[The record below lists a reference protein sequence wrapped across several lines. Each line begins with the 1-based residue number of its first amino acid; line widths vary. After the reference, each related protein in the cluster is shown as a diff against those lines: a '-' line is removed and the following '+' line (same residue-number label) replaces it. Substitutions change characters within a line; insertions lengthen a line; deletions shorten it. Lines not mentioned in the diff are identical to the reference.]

1 MRSCKEI
8 SPPVA
13 VSSIYVHTKL
23 HQELHYLRVA
33 GAHGVVE
40 RRDALVVGQA
50 RVLHL
55 EGKEEDGHCSSACTP
70 EPPRRPGSAGP

>member
-1 MRSCKEI
+1 MQSCEEI
-8 SPPVA
+8 SPPIT

-23 HQELHYLRVA
+23 HQELHNLRVA

-40 RRDALVVGQA
+40 RGDALVVGQA

-55 EGKEEDGHCSSACTP
+55 ESKEKGGHCSSVFTL
-70 EPPRRPGSAGP
+70 EPP

>member
-13 VSSIYVHTKL
+13 VGSIYVHTEL
-23 HQELHYLRVA
+23 HQELHDLRVA

-40 RRDALVVGQA
+40 RRDAFIVGQA

-55 EGKEEDGHCSSACTP
+55 EQQGEGGALLSVFTP
-70 EPPRRPGSAGP
+70 EPPD

>member
-1 MRSCKEI
+1 MRSCEEI

-13 VSSIYVHTKL
+13 VSSIYVHAKL
-23 HQELHYLRVA
+23 HQELHDLRVA

-55 EGKEEDGHCSSACTP
+55 ERQG
-70 EPPRRPGSAGP
+70 AG